1 MLKQSGNPTEF
12 KERRQEAIYTN
23 FMHNWYTHLCKLII
37 ILRNMKKYFV
47 LYMASEGDFKKAM
60 GEMANVTPAEQEA
73 SMQEW
78 KDWMESK
85 GGVVDM
91 GAPLG
96 KTKRVMPSEI
106 SDMRNEIGGYS
117 IIEAASHEDA
127 AKKMQDSPHFK
138 MMPGGWI
145 EVMEVMPM

>member
-1 MLKQSGNPTEF
+1 
-12 KERRQEAIYTN
+12 
-23 FMHNWYTHLCKLII
+23 
-37 ILRNMKKYFV
+37 MKKYFV

-60 GEMANVTPAEQEA
+60 AEMPTMTPEQRKA
-73 SMQEW
+73 SMDEW
-78 KDWMESK
+78 MTWMKEK

-96 KTKRVMPSEI
+96 KTKKVTPGEV

-117 IIEAASHEDA
+117 IIEANSHEEA
-127 AKKMQDSPHFK
+127 AKKMQDSPHFT

-145 EVMEVMPM
+145 EVTEIMPMM

>member
-1 MLKQSGNPTEF
+1 
-12 KERRQEAIYTN
+12 
-23 FMHNWYTHLCKLII
+23 
-37 ILRNMKKYFV
+37 MKKFFV

-60 GEMANVTPAEQEA
+60 EGMATVTPEQQQA

-78 KDWMESK
+78 MDWMKSK

-96 KTKRVMPSEI
+96 KTKRVTPTEVT
-106 SDMRNEIGGYS
+106 DTRNEVGGYS
-117 IIEAASHEDA
+117 IIEAETHEEA
-127 AKKMQDSPHFK
+127 AQKMKDSPHFK

-145 EVMEVMPM
+145 EVMEIMPM

>member
-1 MLKQSGNPTEF
+1 
-12 KERRQEAIYTN
+12 
-23 FMHNWYTHLCKLII
+23 
-37 ILRNMKKYFV
+37 MKKYFV
-47 LYMASEGDFKKAM
+47 LYMASEGDFKKVMAGM
-60 GEMANVTPAEQEA
+60 PQMTPEMQKA

-78 KDWMESK
+78 MDWMKSK

-96 KTKRVMPSEI
+96 KTMRVTPSEM
-106 SDMRNEIGGYS
+106 SPMRNEIGGYS
-117 IIEAASHEDA
+117 MIEAESHEEA

>member
-1 MLKQSGNPTEF
+1 
-12 KERRQEAIYTN
+12 
-23 FMHNWYTHLCKLII
+23 
-37 ILRNMKKYFV
+37 MKKYFV

-60 GEMANVTPAEQEA
+60 ADMPKMSPEDMKK
-73 SMQEW
+73 SMDEW
-78 KDWMESK
+78 TDWMKAK

-96 KTKRVMPSEI
+96 KTMKVTPSEVLP
-106 SDMRNEIGGYS
+106 MRNEIGGYS
-117 IIEAASHEDA
+117 IIEAASHEEA

-145 EVMEVMPM
+145 EVMEVGEM

>member
-1 MLKQSGNPTEF
+1 
-12 KERRQEAIYTN
+12 
-23 FMHNWYTHLCKLII
+23 
-37 ILRNMKKYFV
+37 MKKYFV

-60 GEMANVTPAEQEA
+60 AAMPQMTPEQQKA
-73 SMQEW
+73 SMEE
-78 KDWMESK
+78 WMEWMKSK

-96 KTKRVMPSEI
+96 KTKRVTPSEI

-117 IIEAASHEDA
+117 IVEANSQEEAAQ
-127 AKKMQDSPHFK
+127 KMQDSPHFK

-145 EVMEVMPM
+145 EVMEIMSM

>member
-1 MLKQSGNPTEF
+1 
-12 KERRQEAIYTN
+12 
-23 FMHNWYTHLCKLII
+23 
-37 ILRNMKKYFV
+37 MKRFFV

-60 GEMANVTPAEQEA
+60 SGMADVTLEQRKAGME
-73 SMQEW
+73 EW
-78 KDWMESK
+78 KEWMQSK

-96 KTKRVMPSEI
+96 KTKRVTQSEI

-117 IIEAASHEDA
+117 IIEAESHEEA
-127 AKKMQDSPHFK
+127 SEKMKDSPHFK

-145 EVMEVMPM
+145 EVMEIMPM

>member
-1 MLKQSGNPTEF
+1 
-12 KERRQEAIYTN
+12 
-23 FMHNWYTHLCKLII
+23 
-37 ILRNMKKYFV
+37 MKKYFV

-60 GEMANVTPAEQEA
+60 ADMPQMTPEQQQA

-78 KDWMESK
+78 MDWMKSK

-96 KTKRVMPSEI
+96 KTKRVTGSEI

-117 IIEAASHEDA
+117 IIEAESHEEA
-127 AKKMQDSPHFK
+127 ARKMQDSPHFK

-145 EVMEVMPM
+145 EVMEIMPMM

>member
-1 MLKQSGNPTEF
+1 
-12 KERRQEAIYTN
+12 
-23 FMHNWYTHLCKLII
+23 
-37 ILRNMKKYFV
+37 MKKFFV

-60 GEMANVTPAEQEA
+60 ADMPKMTPEQMKA
-73 SMQEW
+73 STQEW
-78 KDWMESK
+78 MDWMQQK

-96 KTKRVMPSEI
+96 KTKRVTPNDV

-117 IIEAASHEDA
+117 IIEAESHEEA

>member
-1 MLKQSGNPTEF
+1 
-12 KERRQEAIYTN
+12 
-23 FMHNWYTHLCKLII
+23 
-37 ILRNMKKYFV
+37 MKKFFV

-60 GEMANVTPAEQEA
+60 GDMANFTPEQRKA
-73 SMQEW
+73 SMDEW
-78 KDWMESK
+78 MGWMKSA

-96 KTKRVMPSEI
+96 KTKKVTPDSV
-106 SDMRNEIGGYS
+106 SDFRNEIGGYS
-117 IIEAASHEDA
+117 IVEAETHDEA

-145 EVMEVMPM
+145 EVMEIMPMQ

>member
-1 MLKQSGNPTEF
+1 
-12 KERRQEAIYTN
+12 
-23 FMHNWYTHLCKLII
+23 
-37 ILRNMKKYFV
+37 MKKFVV

-60 GEMANVTPAEQEA
+60 ADMPKMSPEEMKK
-73 SMQEW
+73 SMEEW
-78 KDWMESK
+78 TEWMRAK

-96 KTKRVMPSEI
+96 KTMKVTTDGVEP
-106 SDMRNEIGGYS
+106 MRNEIGGYS
-117 IIEAASHEDA
+117 IIEAGSHEEA

-145 EVMEVMPM
+145 EVMEVGEM

>member
-1 MLKQSGNPTEF
+1 
-12 KERRQEAIYTN
+12 
-23 FMHNWYTHLCKLII
+23 
-37 ILRNMKKYFV
+37 MKKYFV

-60 GEMANVTPAEQEA
+60 AEMPKMTPEEQKA

-78 KDWMESK
+78 MNWMKSK

-96 KTKRVMPSEI
+96 KTLRITPTEATP
-106 SDMRNEIGGYS
+106 MRNEIGGYS
-117 IIEAASHEDA
+117 IVEAETHEEA

-145 EVMEVMPM
+145 EVMEIMPM

>member
-1 MLKQSGNPTEF
+1 
-12 KERRQEAIYTN
+12 
-23 FMHNWYTHLCKLII
+23 
-37 ILRNMKKYFV
+37 MKKYFV
-47 LYMASEGDFKKAM
+47 LYMASEGDFKKVMAEMPAM
-60 GEMANVTPAEQEA
+60 SAEAQKK

-78 KDWMESK
+78 MDWMKAK

-96 KTKRVMPSEI
+96 KTMRVTPTEVSPS
-106 SDMRNEIGGYS
+106 RNDIGGYS
-117 IIEAASHEDA
+117 VIEAESHEEA

-145 EVMEVMPM
+145 EVMEIMPM

>member
-1 MLKQSGNPTEF
+1 
-12 KERRQEAIYTN
+12 
-23 FMHNWYTHLCKLII
+23 
-37 ILRNMKKYFV
+37 MKKFFV
-47 LYMASEGDFKKAM
+47 FYMASEGDFKKAM
-60 GEMANVTPAEQEA
+60 ASMPQRTPEEQKA

-78 KDWMESK
+78 TDWMKAK

-96 KTKRVMPSEI
+96 KTKRVTPGEI

-117 IIEAASHEDA
+117 IIEAETHEEA
-127 AKKMQDSPHFK
+127 AQKMQDSPHFK

-145 EVMEVMPM
+145 EVMEVMAM

>member
-1 MLKQSGNPTEF
+1 
-12 KERRQEAIYTN
+12 
-23 FMHNWYTHLCKLII
+23 
-37 ILRNMKKYFV
+37 
-47 LYMASEGDFKKAM
+47 MASEGDFKKVMA
-60 GEMANVTPAEQEA
+60 EMPTMTPESQKK

-78 KDWMESK
+78 MEWMKAK

-96 KTKRVMPSEI
+96 KTMRVTPTEVSPS
-106 SDMRNEIGGYS
+106 RNDIGGYS
-117 IIEAASHEDA
+117 IVEAESHEEA

-145 EVMEVMPM
+145 EVMEIMPM

>member
-1 MLKQSGNPTEF
+1 
-12 KERRQEAIYTN
+12 
-23 FMHNWYTHLCKLII
+23 
-37 ILRNMKKYFV
+37 MKKYFV

-60 GEMANVTPAEQEA
+60 AEMPTMTPEQQKA
-73 SMQEW
+73 SMEEW
-78 KDWMESK
+78 KGWMERV

-96 KTKRVMPSEI
+96 KTKRVTPSEVA
-106 SDMRNEIGGYS
+106 DMRNEIGGYS
-117 IIEAASHEDA
+117 IVEAESHDDV

-145 EVMEVMPM
+145 EVMEIMPM

>member
-1 MLKQSGNPTEF
+1 
-12 KERRQEAIYTN
+12 
-23 FMHNWYTHLCKLII
+23 
-37 ILRNMKKYFV
+37 MKKYFV
-47 LYMASEGDFKKAM
+47 FYMASEGDFKKAM
-60 GEMANVTPAEQEA
+60 AGMPQMTPEAMKA
-73 SMQEW
+73 SMEEW
-78 KDWMESK
+78 TGWMKSK

-96 KTKRVMPSEI
+96 KTMKVTPTEI
-106 SDMRNEIGGYS
+106 SPMRNEVGGYS
-117 IIEAASHEDA
+117 IIEAESHEEA